1 MGNWIWRMLVL
12 SDWNIKLDKGKLINL
27 GKLSRNMKFNSLSV
41 TLGDDVKILLGW
53 VLEAWRQ

>member
-1 MGNWIWRMLVL
+1 MLVL
-12 SDWNIKLDKGKLINL
+12 SDWNIKLDKGKLINM
-27 GKLSRNMKFNSLSV
+27 GKLSHNMKFNSLSV